1 MHGAASVPC
10 SLRTQP
16 VTGFC
21 PETDRHGAAGAG
33 GPKRLATE
41 RGQASP
47 AGLVARTPGR
57 RERSYSAGSI
67 SGSSWPAL
75 RPCRRR
81 RERRLTRTT
90 PITYRKPLAA
100 RQRRREYFTSI
111 PPLGPPWPDSG
122 GGPAHRGFAAP
133 AADRGAAAQ
142 TRTVAREKPA
152 YGPPRPP
159 AGHPRPRRG
168 APPGD
173 NGATTALV
181 VHEKKFW
188 LTDPQRRCRGH
199 IACAHRTQPSHSLWP
214 ATGVCGPTP
223 APDAPG
229 ARPAGTRF
237 APLTDCEVG
246 ASVLRSVVDPWK
258 RES

>member
-21 PETDRHGAAGAG
+21 PERTGTEPQARAVPSAWRPSAG
-33 GPKRLATE
+33 K
-41 RGQASP
+41 P
-47 AGLVARTPGR
+47 ALRGLVARTPGR

-111 PPLGPPWPDSG
+111 PPLGWPWPDSAA
-122 GGPAHRGFAAP
+122 GPAHRGFAAP
-133 AADRGAAAQ
+133 AADRGASAQ
-142 TRTVAREKPA
+142 TTTVAREKPA
-152 YGPPRPP
+152 YGPTLP
-159 AGHPRPRRG
+159 AASHPRLRRG

-188 LTDPQRRCRGH
+188 LPDPPRRCRGH
-199 IACAHRTQPSHSLWP
+199 IACAHRTH
-214 ATGVCGPTP
+214 CGRR
-223 APDAPG
+223 
-229 ARPAGTRF
+229 RPYAGPRRRRSPPV
-237 APLTDCEVG
+237 AGPLAQG
-246 ASVLRSVVDPWK
+246 LHH
-258 RES
+258 